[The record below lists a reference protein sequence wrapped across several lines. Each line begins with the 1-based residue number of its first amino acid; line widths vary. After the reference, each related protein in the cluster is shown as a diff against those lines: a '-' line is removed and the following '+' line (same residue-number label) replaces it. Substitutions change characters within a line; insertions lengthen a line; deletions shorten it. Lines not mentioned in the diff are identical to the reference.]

1 MIHKQIDGLFKGI
14 LSDNRLERRTE
25 KITNDMLTFG
35 TAMVN
40 RFGKNQAEKIGAYR
54 MLSSPRIEYKEVSEG
69 LYRDLA
75 SKQQYSH
82 LLCIQD
88 TSEINLS
95 KHKELFDDHD
105 SDIGQMTKRGN
116 IGFYCHPM
124 LVVEPTQQI
133 PLGFSSIELY
143 NRPREQKNKYERKY
157 QSLDIRHK
165 ESYRWISSVTQT
177 KKVLSNTSS
186 LTIIGDRE
194 SDIYDEMVL
203 VPDDNTNLLIRL
215 THNRNLYNSSD
226 KLFDVLAASQ
236 QKSVFTLQVK
246 SNRKRENREALIAIR
261 YVEVKIK
268 KPSKIKSGSYPD
280 YVKLWAI
287 EARELPE
294 STPEGEEPILWR
306 LLTTHQVNN
315 IEDAITYIGWYKQRW
330 FIEELFR
337 VLKKQGLDIES
348 SQLSTGAAMK
358 KLTVLALHVALVT
371 MLLKLALQSKQEFN
385 SNIVFNAEQ
394 QGFLRLINEE
404 VQGKTQKQ
412 KNPYSINTLAWA
424 AWIIARLSGWS
435 GYGSHG
441 PAGYISIKRGLDR
454 FNDRFL
460 GYSIAIKHLNR
471 DVYKE

>member
-215 THNRNLYNSSD
+215 T
-226 KLFDVLAASQ
+226 KLNDNAIII
-236 QKSVFTLQVK
+236 
-246 SNRKRENREALIAIR
+246 KRTI
-261 YVEVKIK
+261 
-268 KPSKIKSGSYPD
+268 
-280 YVKLWAI
+280 
-287 EARELPE
+287 
-294 STPEGEEPILWR
+294 
-306 LLTTHQVNN
+306 H
-315 IEDAITYIGWYKQRW
+315 
-330 FIEELFR
+330 FF
-337 VLKKQGLDIES
+337 
-348 SQLSTGAAMK
+348 
-358 KLTVLALHVALVT
+358 
-371 MLLKLALQSKQEFN
+371 
-385 SNIVFNAEQ
+385 NIV
-394 QGFLRLINEE
+394 
-404 VQGKTQKQ
+404 
-412 KNPYSINTLAWA
+412 
-424 AWIIARLSGWS
+424 
-435 GYGSHG
+435 
-441 PAGYISIKRGLDR
+441 
-454 FNDRFL
+454 
-460 GYSIAIKHLNR
+460 
-471 DVYKE
+471 YKFSFTNQFGNF

>member
-1 MIHKQIDGLFKGI
+1 MIHKQINGLFKGI

-35 TAMVN
+35 TAIVN
-40 RFGKNQAEKIGAYR
+40 RFSENQAEKIGAYR
-54 MLSSPRIEYKEVSEG
+54 MLSSQRITYKDVSQG

-75 SKQQYSH
+75 KKQQYSH

-95 KHKELFDDHD
+95 KHEELFDYHD
-105 SDIGQMTKRGN
+105 SDLGQLTKKGN
-116 IGFYCHPM
+116 IGFFCHPM

-143 NRPREQKNKYERKY
+143 NRPWEQKDKYERNYK
-157 QSLDIRHK
+157 SLDIKQK

-177 KKVLSNTSS
+177 KKVLTKTPS

-194 SDIYDEMVL
+194 SDIYGEMVL

-215 THNRNLYNSSD
+215 THNRNIYNSSD

-236 QKSVFTLQVK
+236 QKTVFTLQVK
-246 SNRKRENREALIAIR
+246 SNRKRENREALIAVR
-261 YVEVKIK
+261 YEEVKIK
-268 KPSKIKSGSYPD
+268 KPSRLKSESYPA

-294 STPEGEEPILWR
+294 STPQGEEPILWR
-306 LLTTHQVNN
+306 LLTTHQVNS
-315 IEDAITYIGWYKQRW
+315 IEDAMTYIGWYKQRW
-330 FIEELFR
+330 LIEELFR

-371 MLLKLALQSKQEFN
+371 MLLKLALQSKQELN

-394 QGFLRLINEE
+394 QGFLQLLNEE

-441 PAGYISIKRGLDR
+441 PAGYISLKRGLDR
-454 FNDRFL
+454 FNDRFT
-460 GYSIAIKHLNR
+460 GYSIAMKHLR